1 MKSYQISNPVKA
13 EATQK
18 FLDIAEIKEDVVVL
32 KNGTVR
38 AVLLVSSINFALK
51 GEDEQNAIISAYVGF
66 LNSLSFPLQ
75 IVVQSRNLNIDGYL
89 KKLADLEKV
98 QTNELLRLQIADYQA
113 FLKELLD
120 LGQIMTKKFFVVI
133 PYGGLDLGKKKFWE
147 MTADAFSPTRKIKL
161 GRQKFIKFKQELFK
175 RVDFVA
181 GGLSSIGLQAQLLD
195 TQNLI
200 TLYYNTYNPE
210 IAEFQKLGD
219 VDKIRLD

>member
-1 MKSYQISNPVKA
+1 MIKA
-13 EATQK
+13 ESTQK
-18 FLDIAEIKEDVVVL
+18 FLNIAEIKEDVVVL

-75 IVVQSRNLNIDGYL
+75 IVVQSRTLNIDGYL
-89 KKLADLEKV
+89 GKLAELEKA

-120 LGQIMTKKFFVVI
+120 LGQIMTKKFFVMV
-133 PYGGLDLGKKKFWE
+133 PYGGLDMGKKKFWE
-147 MTADAFSPTRKIKL
+147 MTADALSPTRELKL
-161 GRQKFIKFKQELFK
+161 GRQKFEKFKQELFK

-181 GGLSSIGLQAQLLD
+181 SGLSSIGLQSQVLD

>member
-1 MKSYQISNPVKA
+1 MIKA
-13 EATQK
+13 ESTQK
-18 FLDIAEIKEDVVVL
+18 FLNIAEIKEDVVVL

-51 GEDEQNAIISAYVGF
+51 GEDEQNAIISAYIGF

-75 IVVQSRNLNIDGYL
+75 IVVQSRTLNIDGYL
-89 KKLADLEKV
+89 AKLVELEKV

-120 LGQIMTKKFFVVI
+120 LGQIMTKKFFVLV

-147 MTADAFSPTRKIKL
+147 MTADALSPTREIKL
-161 GRQKFIKFKQELFK
+161 GRQKFVKFKQELFK
-175 RVDFVA
+175 RVDFVS
-181 GGLSSIGLQAQLLD
+181 GGLSGIGLQAQVLD

-219 VDKIRLD
+219 IDKIRSD